1 MRDRPEDPLRVWV
14 GNVIAGVSRPLLLSE
29 LEQLGCGRS
38 EGLVEAAVFH
48 RSLTAAQQLKGKTN
62 DSQAILTFSHQGF
75 AAAAI
80 SKINGSYHCIET
92 LSR

>member
-14 GNVIAGVSRPLLLSE
+14 GNVIAGVSREFLRSE
-29 LEQLGCGRS
+29 LEKLGCGRS

-48 RSLTAAQQLKGKTN
+48 RSQQRNGQTN

-92 LSR
+92 LSL